1 MTGTTLEDKFDVELE
16 FAKLIHERLG
26 KDELIV
32 EHMLKAVEYFEARQH
47 YLMAAEIAE
56 YVADG
61 TKEDSLYERAIRNY
75 KLCDGGE
82 GERVEAMAIYEI
94 RKKQTRLI

>member
-1 MTGTTLEDKFDVELE
+1 
-16 FAKLIHERLG
+16 
-26 KDELIV
+26 
-32 EHMLKAVEYFEARQH
+32 
-47 YLMAAEIAE
+47 MAAEIAE

-82 GERVEAMAIYEI
+82 GERVRSHGYL
-94 RKKQTRLI
+94 RNKKKTDEVTYDKENA